1 MRPALAAAF
10 ALLALLPMACNK
22 KSAAADKAPAQQA
35 AAKTP
40 SGPGVP
46 GPGYNPTS
54 EESTAKFLADYA
66 ALPGVTKTA
75 DGLLYRVIKA
85 GNGKTPLK
93 TDDQVTVLYKGQ
105 LIDGSVF
112 DQTTPQNAADPDS
125 GPRTFPAGQLIP
137 GWVEALS
144 KMKEGDQW
152 EIVTPYAL
160 AYGEEGHPPA
170 IPAKATLVFQMSLLK
185 VDLTP

>member
-1 MRPALAAAF
+1 MRPAFAAAF
-10 ALLALLPMACNK
+10 ALLALLPAACNK
-22 KSAAADKAPAQQA
+22 KSADTKAPAMA
-35 AAKTP
+35 AAAAT
-40 SGPGVP
+40 GPGVP
-46 GPGYNPTS
+46 GSAYNPTS
-54 EESTAKFLADYA
+54 EESTAKFLADYKK
-66 ALPGVTKTA
+66 LPGVTKTA
-75 DGLLYRVIKA
+75 DGLLYRVIKV
-85 GNGKTPLK
+85 GNGKTPQK

-105 LIDGSVF
+105 LIDGAVF
-112 DQTTPQNAADPDS
+112 DQTTPQNPADPDS

-170 IPAKATLVFQMSLLK
+170 IPAKAALVFQMTLLK

>member
-1 MRPALAAAF
+1 MRPVFAAAF
-10 ALLALLPMACNK
+10 ALLALLPAACNK
-22 KSAAADKAPAQQA
+22 KSADTKAPAGA
-35 AAKTP
+35 AAAATP
-40 SGPGVP
+40 ASGPGVP
-46 GPGYNPTS
+46 GPGYKTT
-54 EESTAKFLADYA
+54 EADTARFLADYEK
-66 ALPGVTKTA
+66 LPGVTKTA

-93 TDDQVTVLYKGQ
+93 TDDEVSVLYKGQ

-112 DQTTPQNAADPDS
+112 DQTTPQNPADPDS
-125 GPRTFPAGQLIP
+125 GPRTFPAGMLIP

-152 EIVTPYAL
+152 EIVTPYQL

-170 IPAKATLVFQMSLLK
+170 IPGKAALVFQMSLLK
-185 VDLTP
+185 VDLKP